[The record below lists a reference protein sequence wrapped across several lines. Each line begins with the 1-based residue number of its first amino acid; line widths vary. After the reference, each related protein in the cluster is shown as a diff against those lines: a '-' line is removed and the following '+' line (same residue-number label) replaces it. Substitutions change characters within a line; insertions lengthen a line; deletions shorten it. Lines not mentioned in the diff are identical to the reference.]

1 MGLEIAIVFAFG
13 AMLCW
18 AVGDFLIQ
26 KSTRKIGD
34 IESLVV
40 IGAIGTIV
48 LFPLILKDFNLIF
61 TLPNLILLL
70 VLGVITF
77 VAAIFDFEAL
87 KIAKLSTADI
97 IMELELPITISL
109 GYIFFREGLS
119 IIQFVIISL
128 SFIGIIR
135 VATESFAHWKIKWE
149 KGLLMAILA
158 AVGMGLVNFLTSA
171 SSRSISPIMAIWAPW
186 VIFTLFCVIVLIKR
200 KGFSKLAKDV
210 SKYKWLLIWMGIIDT
225 AAWLFYSFAVFDKH
239 VGIIT
244 AITESYPAVAVF
256 LGVWLNREKVNW
268 HQYLGAAL
276 AIGSSILL
284 VFFI

>member
-1 MGLEIAIVFAFG
+1 MDGVQVTFTEAF
-13 AMLCW
+13 W
-18 AVGDFLIQ
+18 P
-26 KSTRKIGD
+26 
-34 IESLVV
+34 ESNV
-40 IGAIGTIV
+40 AIV

-119 IIQFVIISL
+119 IMQFVIISL
-128 SFIGIIR
+128 IFIGIIL

>member
-1 MGLEIAIVFAFG
+1 LQLYLLLEQCCVGLLEI
-13 AMLCW
+13 
-18 AVGDFLIQ
+18 FLY
-26 KSTRKIGD
+26 
-34 IESLVV
+34 
-40 IGAIGTIV
+40 IV

-128 SFIGIIR
+128 IFIGIIL